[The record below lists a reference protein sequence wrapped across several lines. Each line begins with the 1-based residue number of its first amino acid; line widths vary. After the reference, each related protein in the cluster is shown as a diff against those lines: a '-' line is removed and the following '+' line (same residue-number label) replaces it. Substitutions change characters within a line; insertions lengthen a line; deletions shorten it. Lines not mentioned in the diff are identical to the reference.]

1 MAERTVLVLGA
12 GRSSGYLIEY
22 LAQQAVALN
31 IKIVVADQNLDWA
44 MAKVESLPSCYAI
57 MVQPGT
63 DIEGF
68 EKLVANATLVIS
80 LLPVHLHMTVAKACL
95 KYQKP
100 MFTASYQTAEMESL
114 QEEIKS
120 KGLLFLNE
128 CGCDPGLDHMTAVQ
142 ILDKLQH
149 QGHQILSYEGYTG
162 GLVAPVSDNNPWHYK
177 FSWNPRNV
185 ILAGQ
190 GGHAQFLRNNQN
202 SLLSYPD
209 LFREVVEVDLADFPD
224 LVGYFNRNSLPY
236 AELYGIPN
244 AHTVIRGTLR
254 HRDFCTAWFPLACW
268 GLNATSALEPAL
280 VANLPTRDT
289 LSPRLSSEFGY
300 SDAECKVVHE
310 LWDYLGIWDLVEA
323 LRNPRSVD
331 TVGLDANAYT
341 RWPSPADWLETRMT
355 ERMSLSPSDRDMVL
369 MTHLIRTKNPDGQSE
384 IHRCTLCLEG
394 EGGDKSAMAKTV
406 GLPLALAVELY
417 LQGKIQDTGLIRPL
431 GCQWYS
437 SILPALENRGIRMQH
452 TVTMA

>member
-1 MAERTVLVLGA
+1 MADRKVLVLGA
-12 GRSSGYLIEY
+12 GRSSGFLIEY
-22 LAQQAVALN
+22 LDRQAVALN
-31 IKIVVADQNLDWA
+31 IQIVVADQNLGWA
-44 MAKVESLPSCYAI
+44 MAKVGSLSSCTATKA
-57 MVQPGT
+57 QPGT

-68 EKLVANATLVIS
+68 ENLVASATLVIS

-95 KYQKP
+95 KYHKP
-100 MFTASYQTAEMESL
+100 MFTASYQTVEMEAL
-114 QEEIKS
+114 HYEIVS

-142 ILDKLQH
+142 ILDKLQN

-190 GGHAQFLRNNQN
+190 GGPAQFLHGNQRSQLN
-202 SLLSYPD
+202 YPD
-209 LFREVVEVDLADFPD
+209 LFRKVVEVDLDDFPD

-236 AELYGIPN
+236 ANLYGIPN

-254 HRDFCTAWFPLACW
+254 HRNFCTAWYPLACW
-268 GLNATSALEPAL
+268 GINSAGALEPAL
-280 VANLPTRDT
+280 IANLPSRET
-289 LSPRLSSEFGY
+289 LIPRLSNEFAY
-300 SDAECKVVHE
+300 SDAECQVVQE

-323 LRNPRSVD
+323 LRNPRSMD
-331 TVGLDANAYT
+331 PMGSDSNANT
-341 RWPSPADWLETRMT
+341 RWTSPADWLETRMT
-355 ERMSLSPSDRDMVL
+355 QRMSLSPSDRDMVL
-369 MTHLIRTKNPDGQSE
+369 MTHLIRTNNPDGHTE
-384 IHRCTLCLEG
+384 IHRCTLCLDG

-406 GLPLALAVELY
+406 GLPLAMAVELY

-431 GCQWYS
+431 GSQWYA
-437 SILPALENRGIRMQH
+437 SILPALANQGITMKH
-452 TVTMA
+452 TVTKA